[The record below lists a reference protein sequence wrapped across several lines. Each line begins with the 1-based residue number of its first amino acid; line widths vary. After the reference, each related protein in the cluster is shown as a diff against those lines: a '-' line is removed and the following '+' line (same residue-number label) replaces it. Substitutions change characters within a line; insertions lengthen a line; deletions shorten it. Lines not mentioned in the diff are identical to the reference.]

1 MLAHYSKSLHHPY
14 FNHLVVLAAYR
25 ISKGNAGAGRLS
37 KKNMSVCDHGEG
49 EDGKRETVERAT
61 DLQCPQKTL
70 SRVLIHENG
79 DRNIY

>member
-37 KKNMSVCDHGEG
+37 KRICLAVIMEK
-49 EDGKRETVERAT
+49 GKMEKEK
-61 DLQCPQKTL
+61 L
-70 SRVLIHENG
+70 
-79 DRNIY
+79 